1 MSVLLLLLVLY
12 CIPWWLSGKESTWPM
27 QEFDSCV
34 RNIPGE
40 GNCNPLQYSCHAAP
54 TGCLPNPGSLPAHT
68 PGPGSSSPTPLS
80 PEMPSA
86 FKVKCAGLGAA
97 SGPNPYCSC
106 SQLWLH
112 PGTTCILE
120 ILLLLSQPQRF

>member
-40 GNCNPLQYSCHAAP
+40 GNCNPLQYS
-54 TGCLPNPGSLPAHT
+54 
-68 PGPGSSSPTPLS
+68 
-80 PEMPSA
+80 
-86 FKVKCAGLGAA
+86 GLGN
-97 SGPNPYCSC
+97 SMDR
-106 SQLWLH
+106 
-112 PGTTCILE
+112 GTWWALVHRGRKELDTTYPLN
-120 ILLLLSQPQRF
+120 SYYYYVVTS